1 MKRLAAL
8 VASFVLLAAPAF
20 AQGQVEKPKLSIATA
35 SLGLTYLPL
44 ILADRLGYFK
54 DEGLAVEI
62 VPFQGGSKALEAL
75 LGGSTDVVSGAYSNT
90 LTMAAKGQKLV
101 AFVAQVDC
109 PGWVLGVS
117 KSYATKYKS
126 LRDLEGAKIG
136 VSAPGSST
144 HMAMN
149 YILTTAGVKPDAV
162 SIIGVGTSAAAVASM
177 QRGNI
182 DAIINN
188 DPVVSLLLEKG
199 DMINAA
205 EMRSRAESAK
215 VFGGPYPEASL
226 YSTAEFVR
234 RNPKTV
240 QAVTNAIVRAERW
253 IEKATVEQ
261 LAEAVPPEYLL
272 GDRGLYMRA
281 FQNSRGCLSTTGL
294 LPKDGMAKVLE
305 VLSAFDPTIKGAN
318 INIDDTYDNGF
329 VERAGG
335 KAPPK

>member
-1 MKRLAAL
+1 MTRLAAL
-8 VASFVLLAAPAF
+8 LLSVLCTIAPAF
-20 AQGQVEKPKLSIATA
+20 AQGKVEKPKLSIATA

-54 DEGLAVEI
+54 DEGLSIEI
-62 VPFQGGSKALEAL
+62 AAFQGGSKALEAL
-75 LGGSTDVVSGAYSNT
+75 LGGSTDMVSGAYSNT
-90 LTMAAKGQKLV
+90 LTMAAKGQKLI

-117 KSYATKYKS
+117 KAMAPKYKS
-126 LRDLEGAKIG
+126 LADLAGTKIG

-149 YILTTAGVKPDAV
+149 YILTRAGVKTDSV
-162 SIIGVGTSAAAVASM
+162 SIIGVGTSAAAVAAM
-177 QRGNI
+177 QYGQI

-205 EMRSRAESAK
+205 EMRTKAESAK

-234 RNPKTV
+234 RNPNTV
-240 QAVTNAIVRAERW
+240 QAVTSAIVRAERW
-253 IEKATVEQ
+253 IEKATVDQ

-281 FQNSRGCLSTTGL
+281 FQSSRGCLSTTGL
-294 LPKDGMAKVLE
+294 LSKDGMAKVLE
-305 VLSAFDPTIKGAN
+305 VLSAFDPVIKAS
-318 INIDDTYDNGF
+318 NIDIEQTYDNSF
-329 VERAGG
+329 VERAAA
-335 KAPPK
+335 KLR

>member
-8 VASFVLLAAPAF
+8 IASAFLMAGPSF
-20 AQGQVEKPKLSIATA
+20 AQGPVEKPKLSIATA

-54 DEGLAVEI
+54 DEGLTVEI
-62 VPFQGGSKALEAL
+62 IAFQGGSKALEAL

-90 LTMAAKGQKLV
+90 LTMAAKGQKLI
-101 AFVAQVDC
+101 AFVAQVEC

-117 KSYATKYKS
+117 KALAPKYKS
-126 LRDLEGAKIG
+126 LRDLEGTKIG

-144 HMAMN
+144 HMAVN
-149 YILTTAGVKPDAV
+149 YILTQGGVKPDSV
-162 SIIGVGTSAAAVASM
+162 SIIGVGTSAGAVAAM
-177 QRGNI
+177 QRGSI

-188 DPVVSLLLEKG
+188 DPVATVLLEKG

-205 EMRSRAESAK
+205 EMRTKAESAK

-226 YSTAEFVR
+226 YSTAEFVK
-234 RNPKTV
+234 RNPNTV

-253 IEKATVEQ
+253 IEKTTVDQ
-261 LAEAVPPEYLL
+261 LAEAVPPEYLV

-281 FQNSRGCLSTTGL
+281 FQSSRGCLSTTGL

-305 VLSAFDPTIKGAN
+305 VLSAFDPVIKASNLG
-318 INIDDTYDNGF
+318 IEGTYDNGF
-329 VERAGG
+329 VERAS
-335 KAPPK
+335 KAQ